1 MANSGGFKAPSGL
14 REFASTAAKKKGKEF
29 PLFSWRGEDGKTQ
42 RHPQNKSRFG
52 VEKWEFGVEK
62 WGFGVVCAGNVPV
75 EGLSLILPRLLCGI
89 LSTED
94 GEKEN

>member
-1 MANSGGFKAPSGL
+1 MGKPSAIHEIKADLGWEMGIWGGKMGIW
-14 REFASTAAKKKGKEF
+14 G
-29 PLFSWRGEDGKTQ
+29 
-42 RHPQNKSRFG
+42 
-52 VEKWEFGVEK
+52 EK

-89 LSTED
+89 LSTEE